1 MDSRT
6 QPTLSKS
13 SVSERNIKRKYEVF
27 LLDSRTQPT
36 LLKSS
41 GSERNNKRN
50 CLLLHITYKLS
61 TYIIHTMSITT
72 HNLAIGY
79 DKKTVATNL
88 NAEFKDG
95 ELTCLLGP
103 NGIGKS
109 TFLRT
114 IMGIQPP
121 LAGDIIY
128 NNGGKDMKLKNMS
141 QKDIAR
147 MVSIVLTDKP
157 DVGNITV
164 EEIVSMGRNPYTG
177 FWGTLN
183 EEDKQIVEKTV
194 DIVGLSRY
202 MKTPIGQLSDGEQQ
216 KIMTAKA
223 LAQETPIIL
232 LDEPTS
238 FLDFQSKVEMMKLL
252 RDLAHDMEK
261 TIVLSTHDLMLAE
274 KMGDKLW
281 WMESTLQPI
290 SKDRLAN
297 YLTDVLDTT
306 VERTRML

>member
-1 MDSRT
+1 
-6 QPTLSKS
+6 
-13 SVSERNIKRKYEVF
+13 
-27 LLDSRTQPT
+27 
-36 LLKSS
+36 
-41 GSERNNKRN
+41 
-50 CLLLHITYKLS
+50 
-61 TYIIHTMSITT
+61 MSITT

-79 DKKTVATNL
+79 GKKTVATNL
-88 NAEFKDG
+88 NSEFKDG

-128 NNGGKDMKLKNMS
+128 NNGGKDMELKNMS

-164 EEIVSMGRNPYTG
+164 EEIVSTGRNPYTG

-183 EEDKQIVEKTV
+183 EEDKQIVKKTV

-202 MKTPIGQLSDGEQQ
+202 MKTPIGQLSDGARQ
-216 KIMTAKA
+216 
-223 LAQETPIIL
+223 
-232 LDEPTS
+232 
-238 FLDFQSKVEMMKLL
+238 
-252 RDLAHDMEK
+252 
-261 TIVLSTHDLMLAE
+261 
-274 KMGDKLW
+274 
-281 WMESTLQPI
+281 
-290 SKDRLAN
+290 
-297 YLTDVLDTT
+297 
-306 VERTRML
+306 

>member
-13 SVSERNIKRKYEVF
+13 SVSEWNIKRKYEV
-27 LLDSRTQPT
+27 
-36 LLKSS
+36 
-41 GSERNNKRN
+41 SEWNNKRN
-50 CLLLHITYKLS
+50 CLLLHITYKLF

-128 NNGGKDMKLKNMS
+128 NNGGKDIELKNMS

-183 EEDKQIVEKTV
+183 EEDKKIVEKTV
-194 DIVGLSRY
+194 DIV
-202 MKTPIGQLSDGEQQ
+202 
-216 KIMTAKA
+216 AKA
-223 LAQETPIIL
+223 LAQETHIIL

-261 TIVLSTHDLMLAE
+261 TIVLSTHDLILAE

-290 SKDRLAN
+290 SKDRLSN

>member
-1 MDSRT
+1 M
-6 QPTLSKS
+6 
-13 SVSERNIKRKYEVF
+13 
-27 LLDSRTQPT
+27 DSRTQPT

-41 GSERNNKRN
+41 VSERNNKRN

-61 TYIIHTMSITT
+61 TYIIHIMSITI

-79 DKKTVATNL
+79 GKKTVATNL

-128 NNGGKDMKLKNMS
+128 NNGGKDIELKNMS

-202 MKTPIGQLSDGEQQ
+202 MKTPIGQLSDGERQ

-290 SKDRLAN
+290 SKDRLTN

>member
-13 SVSERNIKRKYEVF
+13 SVSEWNNKRNYEV
-27 LLDSRTQPT
+27 
-36 LLKSS
+36 
-41 GSERNNKRN
+41 SEWNNKRN

-121 LAGDIIY
+121 LAGNIIY
-128 NNGGKDMKLKNMS
+128 NNGGKDIELKNMS

-183 EEDKQIVEKTV
+183 EEDKKIVEKTV

-202 MKTPIGQLSDGEQQ
+202 MKTPIGQLSDGERQ

-261 TIVLSTHDLMLAE
+261 TIVLSTHDLMLAK

>member
-1 MDSRT
+1 MMKKIISIMAGG
-6 QPTLSKS
+6 
-13 SVSERNIKRKYEVF
+13 V
-27 LLDSRTQPT
+27 LLAA
-36 LLKSS
+36 
-41 GSERNNKRN
+41 
-50 CLLLHITYKLS
+50 
-61 TYIIHTMSITT
+61 TMSGCVDDNPTFVIRGLVPINSTCEAGSDT
-72 HNLAIGY
+72 DETIAQ
-79 DKKTVATNL
+79 
-88 NAEFKDG
+88 
-95 ELTCLLGP
+95 ELHY
-103 NGIGKS
+103 I
-109 TFLRT
+109 
-114 IMGIQPP
+114 
-121 LAGDIIY
+121 
-128 NNGGKDMKLKNMS
+128 
-141 QKDIAR
+141 
-147 MVSIVLTDKP
+147 
-157 DVGNITV
+157 
-164 EEIVSMGRNPYTG
+164 
-177 FWGTLN
+177 LN

-202 MKTPIGQLSDGEQQ
+202 MKTPIGQLSDGERQ

-290 SKDRLAN
+290 SKDRLSN